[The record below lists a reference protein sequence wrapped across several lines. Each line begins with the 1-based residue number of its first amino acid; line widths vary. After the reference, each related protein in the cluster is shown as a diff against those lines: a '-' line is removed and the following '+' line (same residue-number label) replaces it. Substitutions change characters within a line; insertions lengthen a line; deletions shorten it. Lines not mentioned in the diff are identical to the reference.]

1 MLVVHNMPQIA
12 KQEHTR
18 YSVIV

>member
-1 MLVVHNMPQIA
+1 MPQIA

-18 YSVIV
+18 HAVIV